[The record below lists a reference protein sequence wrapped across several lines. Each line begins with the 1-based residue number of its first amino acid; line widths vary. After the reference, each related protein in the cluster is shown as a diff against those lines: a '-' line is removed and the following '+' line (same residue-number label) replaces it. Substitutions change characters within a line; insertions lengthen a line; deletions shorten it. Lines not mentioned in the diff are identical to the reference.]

1 MSEANHSL
9 LACLRTLLVKK
20 LFSLF
25 MILQY
30 FIFIK
35 RQIKE
40 KRSSDRSLASYQFHK
55 CNSNY
60 SSPIKQKIQYQNT
73 RINLFFVYNSIL
85 YFQACSFIED

>member
-1 MSEANHSL
+1 MQIDDGMFPVVYSTKLNQSYVKQVSEIFYSVFEANHSL

-40 KRSSDRSLASYQFHK
+40 KSRD
-55 CNSNY
+55 
-60 SSPIKQKIQYQNT
+60 
-73 RINLFFVYNSIL
+73 
-85 YFQACSFIED
+85 